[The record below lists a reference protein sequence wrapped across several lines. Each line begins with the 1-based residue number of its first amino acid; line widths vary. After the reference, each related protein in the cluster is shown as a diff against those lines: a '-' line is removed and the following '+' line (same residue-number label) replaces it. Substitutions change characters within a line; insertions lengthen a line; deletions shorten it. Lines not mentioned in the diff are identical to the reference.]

1 MLDIGGW
8 EFLVVAFVLLMVV
21 GPKELPNML
30 RGFTRAV
37 RRIRS
42 MASEFT
48 RGMEDLASDNEL
60 GDLKSTIA
68 DVKSGN
74 LDRIADKIDPGGELK
89 DSVSGI
95 KSNGDF
101 DDAIEE
107 LSNIKNIGGDAGQR
121 IASATAPA
129 KTQAKTSKAKSASK
143 KASAKK

>member
-30 RGFTRAV
+30 RGFTRAM

-74 LDRIADKIDPGGELK
+74 LDRVTDKIDPGGELK
-89 DSVSGI
+89 ESVSGI
-95 KSNGDF
+95 KSSGDF

-107 LSNIKNIGGDAGQR
+107 LSNIKNISGDAGQQL
-121 IASATAPA
+121 ASATTPA
-129 KTQAKTSKAKSASK
+129 KTQTKTPKAKT
-143 KASAKK
+143 AKKKKS

>member
-8 EFLVVAFVLLMVV
+8 EVLVVSFVLLMVV

-30 RGFTRAV
+30 GGFTRAV
-37 RRIRS
+37 RRVRS

-48 RGMEDLASDNEL
+48 RGMEDLASDSEL

-74 LDRIADKIDPGGELK
+74 LDRIADKVDPGGELK
-89 DSVSGI
+89 ESVSDI

-107 LSNIKNIGGDAGQR
+107 LSNIKNISGDAGQQM
-121 IASATAPA
+121 ASATAPA
-129 KTQAKTSKAKSASK
+129 PSQTKSSKAKSAK
-143 KASAKK
+143 KKKS

>member
-8 EFLVVAFVLLMVV
+8 EFLVVAVVLLMVV
-21 GPKELPNML
+21 GPKELPNLL

-60 GDLKSTIA
+60 GDLKNTIA

-89 DSVSGI
+89 ESVSGI

-101 DDAIEE
+101 EDAIEE
-107 LSNIKNIGGDAGQR
+107 LSNIKDIGGDAGQQ

-129 KTQAKTSKAKSASK
+129 KTQAKTSKAKSARNK
-143 KASAKK
+143 KS

>member
-48 RGMEDLASDNEL
+48 RGMAELAPDNEL

-74 LDRIADKIDPGGELK
+74 LDRIAEKIDPGGELK
-89 DSVSGI
+89 ESVSSI

-101 DDAIEE
+101 DDAVEE
-107 LSNIKNIGGDAGQR
+107 LSNIKNIGGDAGQQ
-121 IASATAPA
+121 IVSATAPA
-129 KTQAKTSKAKSASK
+129 KTQAKTSKAKSARNK
-143 KASAKK
+143 KS

>member
-30 RGFTRAV
+30 RGFTRAM
-37 RRIRS
+37 RQIRS

-60 GDLKSTIA
+60 GDLKSTIT

-74 LDRIADKIDPGGELK
+74 LDRIAGKIDPEGELK
-89 DSVSGI
+89 ESISGI
-95 KSNGDF
+95 KPNGDF

-107 LSNIKNIGGDAGQR
+107 LSNIKNISDDAGQQ
-121 IASATAPA
+121 IESDTIPA
-129 KTQAKTSKAKSASK
+129 KTPTKIPKGK
-143 KASAKK
+143 SAKKKKS

>member
-48 RGMEDLASDNEL
+48 GGMEDLASDNEL

-89 DSVSGI
+89 ESVSGV

-107 LSNIKNIGGDAGQR
+107 LSNIKNIGGDAGQQ

-129 KTQAKTSKAKSASK
+129 KTQAKTSKATSARNKKS
-143 KASAKK
+143 

>member
-8 EFLVVAFVLLMVV
+8 EFLIVAFVLLMVV
-21 GPKELPNML
+21 GPKELPNIL
-30 RGFTRAV
+30 RGFTRAM

-48 RGMEDLASDNEL
+48 RGMEDLASENEL
-60 GDLKSTIA
+60 RDLKSTIA
-68 DVKSGN
+68 EVKSGN

-89 DSVSGI
+89 DSLSGI

-107 LSNIKNIGGDAGQR
+107 LSNIKNIGGDAGQQ

-129 KTQAKTSKAKSASK
+129 KTQAKTSKAKSARNK
-143 KASAKK
+143 KS

>member
-8 EFLVVAFVLLMVV
+8 EFLIVAFVLLMVV

-89 DSVSGI
+89 ESVSGI

-107 LSNIKNIGGDAGQR
+107 LSNIKNIGGDAGQQ

-129 KTQAKTSKAKSASK
+129 KTQAKTSIAKSARNK
-143 KASAKK
+143 KS

>member
-8 EFLVVAFVLLMVV
+8 EFLVVSFVLLMVV
-21 GPKELPNML
+21 GPKELPKML
-30 RGFTRAV
+30 RGFTRAI

-42 MASEFT
+42 LASEFT
-48 RGMEDLASDNEL
+48 RGMEDLASENEL

-89 DSVSGI
+89 KSVSGI

-107 LSNIKNIGGDAGQR
+107 LSNIKNIGGDAGQQ
-121 IASATAPA
+121 IASATAPS
-129 KTQAKTSKAKSASK
+129 KTQAKTSKAKSARNK
-143 KASAKK
+143 KS

>member
-21 GPKELPNML
+21 GPKELPNLL
-30 RGFTRAV
+30 RGFTRAM

-74 LDRIADKIDPGGELK
+74 LNRIADKIDPEGELK
-89 DSVSGI
+89 ESMSGI

-107 LSNIKNIGGDAGQR
+107 LSSIKNIGDDAGQQM
-121 IASATAPA
+121 ASATTAA
-129 KTQAKTSKAKSASK
+129 KTPTKTPKAKSAK
-143 KASAKK
+143 KKKS

>member
-37 RRIRS
+37 RRVRS
-42 MASEFT
+42 MAFEFT
-48 RGMEDLASDNEL
+48 RSMEDLASDNEL
-60 GDLKSTIA
+60 GDLKSTLA

-74 LDRIADKIDPGGELK
+74 LDRIADKIDPEGELK
-89 DSVSGI
+89 ESVSGI
-95 KSNGDF
+95 KSSGDF

-107 LSNIKNIGGDAGQR
+107 LSNIKNIGGDAGQQM
-121 IASATAPA
+121 ATATTSS
-129 KTQAKTSKAKSASK
+129 KTLTKTPKTK
-143 KASAKK
+143 SAKKKKS

>member
-1 MLDIGGW
+1 
-8 EFLVVAFVLLMVV
+8 
-21 GPKELPNML
+21 ML

-48 RGMEDLASDNEL
+48 RGMEDLASENEL
-60 GDLKSTIA
+60 GDFKNTLA

-89 DSVSGI
+89 KSVSGI

-107 LSNIKNIGGDAGQR
+107 LSNIKNIGDDASQQ
-121 IASATAPA
+121 IASATKPA
-129 KTQAKTSKAKSASK
+129 TTQKRTPNSKPVRKKKS
-143 KASAKK
+143 

>member
-8 EFLVVAFVLLMVV
+8 EFLIVAFVLLMVV

-60 GDLKSTIA
+60 GDLKSTIV

-89 DSVSGI
+89 ESVSGI

-101 DDAIEE
+101 DNAIEE
-107 LSNIKNIGGDAGQR
+107 LSNIKNISGDAGQQL
-121 IASATAPA
+121 ASATAPA
-129 KTQAKTSKAKSASK
+129 ETQAKTSKAKSARNK
-143 KASAKK
+143 KR

>member
-21 GPKELPNML
+21 GPKELPNLL

-89 DSVSGI
+89 ESVSGI

-101 DDAIEE
+101 DNAIEE
-107 LSNIKNIGGDAGQR
+107 LSNIKNIGGDAGQQ

-129 KTQAKTSKAKSASK
+129 KTQAKTSKAKSARNK
-143 KASAKK
+143 KS

>member
-8 EFLVVAFVLLMVV
+8 EFLIVAFVLIMVV
-21 GPKELPNML
+21 GPKELPKML

-37 RRIRS
+37 RRIRG

-60 GDLKSTIA
+60 GDIKSTMA

-89 DSVSGI
+89 ESVSGI
-95 KSNGDF
+95 KSNADF

-107 LSNIKNIGGDAGQR
+107 LSMIKNIGGDAGQQM
-121 IASATAPA
+121 ASATTPAEA
-129 KTQAKTSKAKSASK
+129 KTKTSKAKSAK
-143 KASAKK
+143 KKKS

>member
-8 EFLVVAFVLLMVV
+8 EFLIVAFVLLMVV
-21 GPKELPNML
+21 GPKELPKML
-30 RGFTRAV
+30 RGFTRAM
-37 RRIRS
+37 RQIRG

-48 RGMEDLASDNEL
+48 RGMEELASDSEI
-60 GDLKSTIA
+60 GDLKSTIS

-89 DSVSGI
+89 ESVSDI

-107 LSNIKNIGGDAGQR
+107 LSNIKNIGGDAGQK
-121 IASATAPA
+121 IAANTLPEKVHTKSP
-129 KTQAKTSKAKSASK
+129 KAKSAK
-143 KASAKK
+143 KKKS

>member
-68 DVKSGN
+68 DVKS
-74 LDRIADKIDPGGELK
+74 
-89 DSVSGI
+89 
-95 KSNGDF
+95 
-101 DDAIEE
+101 AI
-107 LSNIKNIGGDAGQR
+107 LIGLPTR
-121 IASATAPA
+121 LIPRVN
-129 KTQAKTSKAKSASK
+129 
-143 KASAKK
+143 

>member
-21 GPKELPNML
+21 GPKELPNLL

-74 LDRIADKIDPGGELK
+74 LDRIADKIDPAGELK
-89 DSVSGI
+89 ESVSGI

-107 LSNIKNIGGDAGQR
+107 LSNIKNIGGDTGQQ

-129 KTQAKTSKAKSASK
+129 KTQAKTSKAKSARNK
-143 KASAKK
+143 KS

>member
-21 GPKELPNML
+21 GPKELPNLL

-37 RRIRS
+37 RRIRGV
-42 MASEFT
+42 ASEFT

-60 GDLKSTIA
+60 GDLNSTIA

-74 LDRIADKIDPGGELK
+74 LNQIADKIDPEGEFK
-89 DSVSGI
+89 ESVSSI
-95 KSNGDF
+95 KSNSDF

-107 LSNIKNIGGDAGQR
+107 LSNIKNIDELYFNMVSNWINPR
-121 IASATAPA
+121 EVLIEESIEPNL
-129 KTQAKTSKAKSASK
+129 KR
-143 KASAKK
+143 

>member
-30 RGFTRAV
+30 RGFTRV
-37 RRIRS
+37 MRRIRS

-48 RGMEDLASDNEL
+48 RGMEDLASENEL

-74 LDRIADKIDPGGELK
+74 LDRIADKIDPEGELK
-89 DSVSGI
+89 ESVSGI

-107 LSNIKNIGGDAGQR
+107 LSNIKNIGGDAGQQ
-121 IASATAPA
+121 IASATTLTETQT
-129 KTQAKTSKAKSASK
+129 KTPKTKSEK
-143 KASAKK
+143 KKKS

>member
-21 GPKELPNML
+21 GPKELPNLL
-30 RGFTRAV
+30 RGFTRAM

-74 LDRIADKIDPGGELK
+74 LNRIADKIDPEGELK
-89 DSVSGI
+89 ESMSGI
-95 KSNGDF
+95 KSNGDL
-101 DDAIEE
+101 DNAIEE
-107 LSNIKNIGGDAGQR
+107 LSSIKSIGDDAGQQM
-121 IASATAPA
+121 ASAATPANAPT
-129 KTQAKTSKAKSASK
+129 KTPKAKSAK
-143 KASAKK
+143 KKKS